1 MNLKSFSHG
10 VEELRRVLD
19 LGRQHW
25 LLGAGASLVSGIP
38 LMYPLTARVKTQLQG
53 SDLEIFLATMS
64 DLPDDAHVEHT
75 LSHLGDLIALAE
87 RSKSKTAHL
96 AGKDI
101 DLQRLEAT
109 YRTII
114 KAIAVTVRYGYRSAY
129 DTYPEQIGTY
139 ETPIVDIE
147 AHVKFVRQVF
157 GGRTNLEPRSQIG
170 FITTNY
176 DTLLED
182 ALAIERRVALDGFSG
197 GAIAYWDGRS
207 IEPSTSTGYREHRVL
222 KLHGSVD
229 WFKNTEVGLLRV
241 RYGVKYL
248 ADLAGTL
255 IYPQA
260 TKYLETQKDPFAKIF
275 DCFRRVL
282 HSPESHLLAIV
293 GYSFGDSH
301 INGEIEQA
309 LLNKNNKTVVV
320 AFSRETP
327 IEGGTAVC
335 EALKRWL
342 ENKEFGSRVYV
353 ATDKALY
360 HGSFRYVQEPVGGD
374 LKWWTF
380 DGVTDFL
387 ESGALT

>member
-1 MNLKSFSHG
+1 MKLKSFSHG
-10 VEELRRVLD
+10 IEELRRVLD

-38 LMYPLTARVKTQLQG
+38 LMYPLTARVKSQLQD
-53 SDLEIFLATMS
+53 SDLEIFLETMS

-87 RSKSKTAHL
+87 RSKNKTAHL
-96 AGKDI
+96 AGNDI
-101 DLQRLEAT
+101 DLQQLEAT
-109 YRTII
+109 YRAII
-114 KAIAVTVRYGYRSAY
+114 KVIAVTVRYGYRSAY
-129 DTYPEQIGTY
+129 NGNPEQIGTY
-139 ETPIVDIE
+139 ENPIVDVDP
-147 AHVKFVRQVF
+147 HVKFVRQVF
-157 GGRTNLEPRSQIG
+157 GGRSNLEPRSHVS

-182 ALAIERRVALDGFSG
+182 ALAIERRNALDGFSG
-197 GAIAYWDGRS
+197 GAIAYWDGKS
-207 IEPSTSTGYREHRVL
+207 IDPSTSTGYREHRVL

-248 ADLAGTL
+248 SDLAGTL

-275 DCFRRVL
+275 DCFRRTL
-282 HSPESHLLAIV
+282 QSPESHLLAIV
-293 GYSFGDSH
+293 GYSFGDNH
-301 INGEIEQA
+301 INDEIAHA
-309 LLNKNNKTVVV
+309 LATKSNKTVVV
-320 AFSRETP
+320 AFSRENPT
-327 IEGGTAVC
+327 EGGTEVC
-335 EALKRWL
+335 AALRQWL

-360 HGSFRYVQEPVGGD
+360 HGSSRYAQEPVVGD

-380 DGVTDFL
+380 DGVTKFL